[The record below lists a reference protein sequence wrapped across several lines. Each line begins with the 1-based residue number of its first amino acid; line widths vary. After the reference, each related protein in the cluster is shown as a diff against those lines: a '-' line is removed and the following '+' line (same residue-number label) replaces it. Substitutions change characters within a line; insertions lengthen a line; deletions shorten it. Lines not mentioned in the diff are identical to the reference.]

1 MSPMKAIV
9 KKGLRCLGIEVRRAE
24 RTPTDTLSVKRDS
37 LEGLLSQVQKLGFS
51 PATVIDVG
59 AASGTFSNQCHQVF
73 PAATYL
79 LIEPLQEFLSP
90 LKRLLKTIPQAHCE
104 HAAASSYEGSMRLN
118 VHHDLVGSSLY
129 NEVEEGTDINGTPRE
144 VRTVTID
151 GMVARRQARPP
162 YLIKIDV
169 QGAELDV
176 LRGAENALKH
186 TEYILLEVSLF
197 QFFKN
202 GPSFSDVVA
211 YMKDKGFVPY
221 DLYELQ
227 YRPLDCALA
236 QVDIA
241 FVREAGD
248 FRKTHAYAKPEQRAE
263 QNRRFLSYLR
273 RLCQG

>member
-1 MSPMKAIV
+1 
-9 KKGLRCLGIEVRRAE
+9 
-24 RTPTDTLSVKRDS
+24 
-37 LEGLLSQVQKLGFS
+37 
-51 PATVIDVG
+51 
-59 AASGTFSNQCHQVF
+59 
-73 PAATYL
+73 

-104 HAAASSYEGSMRLN
+104 HAAASSDEGSMRLN

>member
-9 KKGLRCLGIEVRRAE
+9 KKGLRCLGIEVRRAA

-73 PAATYL
+73 PKATYL

-104 HAAASSYEGSMRLN
+104 NAAASSYEGSIRLN

-144 VRTVTID
+144 VRTVTVD
-151 GMVARRQARPP
+151 GIVARREARPP

-211 YMKDKGFVPY
+211 YMKGKGFVPY

-227 YRPLDCALA
+227 YRPLDAALA

>member
-1 MSPMKAIV
+1 MKAIV
-9 KKGLRCLGIEVRRAE
+9 KKGLRCLGIEVRRAA
-24 RTPTDTLSVKRDS
+24 RTATDTLAVRRDS
-37 LEGLLSQVQKLGFS
+37 LEGLLNQVQKLGFS

-73 PAATYL
+73 PKATYL

-144 VRTVTID
+144 VRMVTID

-176 LRGAENALKH
+176 LRGAENTLKH

>member
-1 MSPMKAIV
+1 MKAIV
-9 KKGLRCLGIEVRRAE
+9 KKGLRCLGIEVRRAA

-73 PAATYL
+73 PKATYL

-104 HAAASSYEGSMRLN
+104 NAAASSYEGSIRLN

-129 NEVEEGTDINGTPRE
+129 NEVEEGTDINGRPRE
-144 VRTVTID
+144 VRTVTVD
-151 GMVARRQARPP
+151 GIVARREARPP

-211 YMKDKGFVPY
+211 YMKGKGFVPY

-227 YRPLDCALA
+227 YRPLDAALA

>member
-1 MSPMKAIV
+1 MKAIV
-9 KKGLRCLGIEVRRAE
+9 KKGLRCLGIEVRRAA

-73 PAATYL
+73 PKATYL

-104 HAAASSYEGSMRLN
+104 NAAASSYEGSIRLN

-211 YMKDKGFVPY
+211 YMKGKGFVPY

-227 YRPLDCALA
+227 YRPLDAALA

>member
-1 MSPMKAIV
+1 MKAIV
-9 KKGLRCLGIEVRRAE
+9 KKGLRCLGIEVRRAA
-24 RTPTDTLSVKRDS
+24 RTATDTLAVRRDS
-37 LEGLLSQVQKLGFS
+37 LEGLLNQVQKLGFS

-248 FRKTHAYAKPEQRAE
+248 FRKTHAYATPEQRAE

>member
-1 MSPMKAIV
+1 MKAIV

>member
-9 KKGLRCLGIEVRRAE
+9 KKGLRCLGIEVRRAA

-73 PAATYL
+73 PKATYL

-104 HAAASSYEGSMRLN
+104 NAAASSYEGSIRLN

-211 YMKDKGFVPY
+211 YMKGKGFVPY

-227 YRPLDCALA
+227 YRPLDAALA